1 MYHELNMSYK
11 FNGDQNMKN
20 IENKITE
27 FANTFNY
34 LNDMAYTHYK
44 PSVDMYISQL
54 KNGENVCENELC
66 LFLDYMLD
74 FCGDDRM
81 LKLYKE
87 LLRAMLPKFPK
98 AVNDYIKFYKEE
110 YDDTSKDEIQTQKQL
125 LINYEE

>member
-1 MYHELNMSYK
+1 
-11 FNGDQNMKN
+11 MKD
-20 IENKITE
+20 IENKIVE

-34 LNDMAYTHYK
+34 LNDMAYTLYK

-54 KNGENVCENELC
+54 KNGENVSENELC

-81 LKLYKE
+81 LELYKK

-98 AVNDYIKFYKEE
+98 AVDDYIKFYREE
-110 YDDTSKDEIQTQKQL
+110 YDG
-125 LINYEE
+125 

>member
-1 MYHELNMSYK
+1 
-11 FNGDQNMKN
+11 MKN
-20 IENKITE
+20 IEYKITE

-34 LNDMAYTHYK
+34 LNDMAYTHNK

-54 KNGENVCENELC
+54 KNGENVNENELC

-87 LLRAMLPKFPK
+87 LLRAMLPKYPK

-110 YDDTSKDEIQTQKQL
+110 YDDESKDET
-125 LINYEE
+125 

>member
-1 MYHELNMSYK
+1 
-11 FNGDQNMKN
+11 MKD

-44 PSVDMYISQL
+44 PIVDMYIAQL
-54 KNGENVCENELC
+54 KNGENVSENELC

-74 FCGDDRM
+74 FCGDERM
-81 LKLYKE
+81 LQLYKK
-87 LLRAMLPKFPK
+87 LLRAMLPKYPQ

-110 YDDTSKDEIQTQKQL
+110 YDDCGNI
-125 LINYEE
+125 